1 MISSSRVKA
10 IAWLVVLVMAALAEA
25 RPAVLKERAKFRS
38 AASATADLLGELQPG
53 TKIEVLNEE
62 GGWRQV
68 QTPDGQVG
76 YIWAEH
82 LAGETDIKPPGGT
95 ARPEA
100 PASGERTLL
109 DEVRDLRADVR
120 ALRERP
126 EPATAGDLERLR
138 DEVQRLVT
146 TQEGLARRLEQHPAA
161 IGDPPPEATLGVTPI
176 LLFAAA
182 VTGWVASRLT
192 QRRRDHRQRDRL
204 RL

>member
-1 MISSSRVKA
+1 MSSGRAEA
-10 IAWLVVLVMAALAEA
+10 IACLIVLVVASFAEA

-38 AASATADLLGELQPG
+38 GASATTDLIGELQAG
-53 TKIEVLNEE
+53 VKVEVLADE

-68 QTPDGQVG
+68 QTADGQVG

-82 LAGETDIKPPGGT
+82 LVGEAVSAPPRTDAPVGGD
-95 ARPEA
+95 R
-100 PASGERTLL
+100 SVL
-109 DEVRDLRADVR
+109 DEVRDLRTEVH

-146 TQEGLARRLEQHPAA
+146 TQEGLTRRLDQHPATGA
-161 IGDPPPEATLGVTPI
+161 DPAPETTPGFTPF

-182 VTGWVASRLT
+182 VVGWMMSRLT
-192 QRRRDHRQRDRL
+192 QRRREFRQRDRL
-204 RL
+204 KF

>member
-1 MISSSRVKA
+1 MIPSGRVEA
-10 IAWLVVLVMAALAEA
+10 IAWLVVLVMASLAEA
-25 RPAVLKERAKFRS
+25 RPAVMKERAKFRS
-38 AASATADLLGELQPG
+38 GASATSDLLGELQPG

-82 LAGETDIKPPGGT
+82 IGGEVDTKPPSAGT
-95 ARPEA
+95 RTE
-100 PASGERTLL
+100 ASGSGDRTLL
-109 DEVRDLRADVR
+109 DEVRDLRTDVH

-161 IGDPPPEATLGVTPI
+161 TGDPPPEATLGVTPI

-182 VTGWVASRLT
+182 VIGWVASRLT

-204 RL
+204 RF